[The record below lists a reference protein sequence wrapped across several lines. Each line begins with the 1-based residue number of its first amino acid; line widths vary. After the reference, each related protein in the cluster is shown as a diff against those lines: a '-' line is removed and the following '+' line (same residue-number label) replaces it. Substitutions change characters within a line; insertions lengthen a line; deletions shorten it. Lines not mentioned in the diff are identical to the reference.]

1 MGTEKKQ
8 STKNPLASLLNK
20 KSGAKPSD
28 RTTFNDTTRKRLNI
42 LLWIGMFLPA
52 LMIFILIVKQ
62 SDDEMPSVEML
73 ENPPELLASV
83 VYADDT
89 KTELGRY
96 WRVNRT
102 SVKYKDISPYVID
115 ALIATEDERYTEHSG
130 IDFWAVARAARG
142 MGSDGG
148 GSTITQQLAKLLF
161 TLRQRELEAEA
172 RAAGEDVPSRSGIM
186 NRLNE
191 KAKENIIAVR
201 LEKRYT
207 KEEIITMYLNQF
219 DFLFNAVGVENAA
232 KVYFSKKPSELSME
246 EAATLVGMCKNPDL
260 YNPHKHEVKDY
271 RSKIA
276 ANTGISPLNVQQ
288 ADIRAAREK
297 DSLRAINRRNTVLN
311 QWLKNSKSKNPS
323 LKNYITEAQCD
334 SLKKL
339 PIVITYEVVDHK
351 DGIAPHFRESLRSE
365 LKTLFAQKTKDGKF
379 KYRKKDG
386 TPYDIYADGLKIYTT
401 INVSMQEHAEYALK
415 RHLKEDLQPAFS
427 KNNASV
433 KRYPFSDTYNGSKVS
448 DETVNGIMNRARKGS
463 TRYLLMDEAGVPKKK
478 ILASFDVPVP
488 MRVFSWNGDFDT
500 IMSPNDSIRYYKNI
514 IRAGL
519 VSIEPAT
526 GFVKAW
532 VGGVDFHHFA
542 FDHVRQGKRQVGS
555 TMKPFVYATAMSMGV
570 VKPCTPLSP
579 EAYCVDPCD
588 PSGRRWC
595 PAGTPAATVAQGLA
609 KSSNPTTVA
618 VMSKMGA
625 CSGPETIAKILSRMN
640 IEIPQDQIVPSM
652 CLGTPDMS
660 LFDMVGAQAMFVNG
674 GIYIAPQ
681 TIIRIEDRNGNVIYS
696 AEPYTQEVMSPDIS
710 FEMLKMMKGVVTSGT
725 STSLRWHQKWGG
737 ITYPTAG
744 KTGTTQGNSDAWFMG
759 LTPDLVTGVWAGGE
773 DKQVRFRSML
783 WGQGARAALPIY
795 GYYMQ
800 KVYADPTLRISKGD
814 FEQPI
819 GYDPSL
825 FSCENDGAA
834 GGDVNPFGI

>member
-1 MGTEKKQ
+1 MSTERKKQ
-8 STKNPLASLLNK
+8 AKKNPSASSSAK
-20 KSGAKPSD
+20 KGNAKKSD
-28 RTTFNDTTRKRLNI
+28 RTTFTKRTRTLLNI
-42 LLWIGMFLPA
+42 ALWVGMLMPA
-52 LMIFILIVKQ
+52 LVVFILITKQ
-62 SDDEMPSVEML
+62 DDDEMPSIEML

-102 SVKYKDISPYVID
+102 SVNYKDISPFVID
-115 ALIATEDERYTEHSG
+115 ALIATEDERFLEHSG
-130 IDFWAVARAARG
+130 IDFRAVARAIRG
-142 MGSDGG
+142 MGRDGG
-148 GSTITQQLAKLLF
+148 GSTVTQQLAKLLF
-161 TLRQRELEAEA
+161 TLREREIEAEL
-172 RAAGEDVPSRSGIM
+172 RASGKDIPSRSGFM

-219 DFLFNAVGVENAA
+219 DFLFNAVGIENAA
-232 KVYFSKKPSELSME
+232 KVYFSKKPNELSME

-260 YNPHKHEVKDY
+260 YNPHKHEVKNY
-271 RSKIA
+271 RSKLA
-276 ANTGISPLNVQQ
+276 ANQGIDPMKVKLS
-288 ADIRAAREK
+288 DINAARAK
-297 DSLRAINRRNTVLN
+297 DSTRAINRRNTVLN
-311 QWLKNSKSKNPS
+311 QWLKNSKAKNPS
-323 LKNYITEAQCD
+323 LKNYLTEAQCD

-351 DGIAPHFRESLRSE
+351 DGIAPHFRESLRSD
-365 LKTLFAQKTKDGKF
+365 LKKLFAQKEGGRY

-386 TPYDIYADGLKIYTT
+386 TPYDLYADGLKIYTT
-401 INVSMQEHAEYALK
+401 INVSMQEHAEYALS
-415 RHLKEDLQPAFS
+415 RHLKDDLQPAFS

-433 KRYPFSDTYNGSKVS
+433 KRYPFSNTYNGKKIS
-448 DETVNGIMNRARKGS
+448 DETINNIMKRARKS
-463 TRYLLMDEAGVPKKK
+463 SQRYQLMDQAGIAENK
-478 ILASFDVPVP
+478 ILATFDSPAP
-488 MRVFSWNGDFDT
+488 MRVFSWKGDIDT
-500 IMSPNDSIRYYKNI
+500 IMTPNDSIRYYKNL

-519 VSIEPAT
+519 ISIEPAT

-542 FDHVRQGKRQVGS
+542 FDHVKQGKRQVGS
-555 TMKPFVYATAMSMGV
+555 TMKPFVYSTAMSMGV
-570 VKPCTPLSP
+570 VKPCTKLSP

-588 PSGRRWC
+588 PAGRRWC
-595 PAGTPAATVAQGLA
+595 PAGTPAKTVAMGLA
-609 KSSNPTTVA
+609 SSSNPTTVA

-625 CSGPETIAKILSRMN
+625 CSGPQTIAKILSRMN
-640 IEIPQDQIVPSM
+640 IDIPADQVVPSM

-660 LFDMVGAQAMFVNG
+660 LFEMVGAQSMFVNG
-674 GIYIAPQ
+674 GIYVAPQ
-681 TIIRIEDRNGNVIYS
+681 SVVRIEDRNGNVIYS
-696 AEPYTQEVMSPDIS
+696 ADPYTREVMNPSIA
-710 FEMLKMMKGVVTSGT
+710 FETLKMMKGVVQFGT
-725 STSLRWHQKWGG
+725 STSLRSTRKWGG
-737 ITYPTAG
+737 IKHPTAG

-759 LTPDLVTGVWAGGE
+759 LTPDLVTGVWVGGE

-800 KVYADPTLRISKGD
+800 KVYGDPTLQISTKD

-819 GYDPSL
+819 GYDPEL
-825 FSCENDGAA
+825 FNCDDDGDPA
-834 GGDVNPFGI
+834 GDVNDFGV